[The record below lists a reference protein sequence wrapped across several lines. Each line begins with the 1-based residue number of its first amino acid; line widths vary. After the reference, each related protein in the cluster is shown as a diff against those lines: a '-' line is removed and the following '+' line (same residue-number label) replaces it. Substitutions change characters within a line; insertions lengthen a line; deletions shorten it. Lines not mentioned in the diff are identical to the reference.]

1 MSSWKRKSMDN
12 SDSNQNLVYQNI
24 QVNPMGHSMMMES
37 SNIYY
42 PKYVNIYPAYSMNK
56 IYIPSNVNS
65 KQFNEKIIEN
75 APTTKNI
82 QLLLKYSKRFIKETK
97 SVVNTLNS
105 KEKTVKKQIYNYY
118 FIQDNNKHHKV
129 IFDNEYML
137 SFKTWRIANETKLL
151 PETLISHLKQFDTFE
166 EVSINN
172 SSSNKLRSSQQRK
185 NENKEMNRS
194 SRAENTLEQWGRRD
208 LTKEIELA
216 EKFKQKLEIL
226 RKEDPIKF
234 DLTELLN
241 ILAVDNY
248 KPVKQIIFEKI
259 KDSIENQSKFLD
271 VLFKKAVHE
280 KAFVF
285 LYAKL
290 CKELDKML
298 PQKDQQKNNKKPYS
312 LMHSK
317 LIDKCREVFKIDNN
331 SKFDRCFK
339 VNDPTEREIKLK
351 KFVLGNV
358 NFICELIKAQILS
371 KKIVF
376 PCIDNLL
383 SRYEKEGQ
391 CDEILRLINLEAIV
405 IIIDNFGTMIKKKED
420 TIKEEDKTEYNI
432 RIDEYLRKLN
442 DIQENSKLPGYVKY
456 KIINLIEKK
465 KNNWEESEYEK
476 ALIAKSKTEARNGN
490 IGKVNE
496 KKYTMDEIISKVFT
510 DIKNFNEFINEGNS
524 KEKYDWGTIEDIYE
538 NKNNSMK
545 DILTA
550 YIENCIDFIQDEKTL
565 EVSKFY
571 CEEIISFYGNTF
583 TKEEKKKITDTMLNL
598 LVNISDVITDNK
610 LMIECFSNILYCFF
624 ENKIM
629 NVRCISRMKGV
640 AKNNKEI
647 IKIILG
653 NIISIDENYK
663 NEIENVIINI

>member
-1 MSSWKRKSMDN
+1 MSSWKRKSMAN
-12 SDSNQNLVYQNI
+12 SYSNQNKELSNI
-24 QVNPMGHSMMMES
+24 KVNPMEHSMMMIS
-37 SNIYY
+37 PNTSYTKYMNIC
-42 PKYVNIYPAYSMNK
+42 PAYSMNK

-65 KQFNEKIIEN
+65 KQFNEKVIEN
-75 APTTKNI
+75 VPTTKNI
-82 QLLLKYSKRFIKETK
+82 QLLLKYSKRFIKENK

-105 KEKTVKKQIYNYY
+105 KEKTVKKQIINYY
-118 FIQDNNKHHKV
+118 FIQDNNRNHQV

-137 SFKTWRIANETKLL
+137 AFKNWKIANETKLL
-151 PETLISHLKQFDTFE
+151 PENVMDHLKKFDTFE
-166 EVSINN
+166 EVSIN
-172 SSSNKLRSSQQRK
+172 SSSNKVRSSQQK
-185 NENKEMNRS
+185 TNGNIEMNRS
-194 SRAENTLEQWGRRD
+194 SRAENTLEQWGRKD

-226 RKEDPIKF
+226 RKKDPIKF

-259 KDSIENQSKFLD
+259 KDSLDNQSKFLD

-298 PQKDQQKNNKKPYS
+298 PQKDQKKNNKKPYS
-312 LMHSK
+312 LMHAK

-331 SKFDRCFK
+331 SKFDKYIK

-405 IIIDNFGTMIKKKED
+405 IMIDNFGTMIKKKED
-420 TIKEEDKTEYNI
+420 TIKEEDKKEYNI
-432 RIDEYLRKLN
+432 KIDEYLRKLN

-465 KNNWEESEYEK
+465 KNNWEETEYEK
-476 ALIAKSKTEARNGN
+476 AIIAKSQTEARNGN
-490 IGKVNE
+490 AKKVNQ
-496 KKYTMDEIISKVFT
+496 KKFTMDEIISKIYT
-510 DIKNFNEFINEGNS
+510 DIKNFNEFINEGNA
-524 KEKYDWGTIEDIYE
+524 KEKYNWVTIEDIYE
-538 NKNNSMK
+538 NKKNSMD

-571 CEEIISFYGNTF
+571 CEEIISFYGKTF
-583 TKEEKKKITDTMLNL
+583 TKEEKKKIAETMLNL
-598 LVNISDVITDNK
+598 LVNISDVTTDNK
-610 LMIECFSNILYCFF
+610 LMIECFSNILYCLF
-624 ENKIM
+624 ENKVM
-629 NVRCISRMKGV
+629 NVNDMSAMKGV
-640 AKNNKEI
+640 SKDNKVI
-647 IKIILG
+647 IMTILG

-663 NEIENVIINI
+663 NEIENVII

>member
-1 MSSWKRKSMDN
+1 MSSWKRKSMAN
-12 SDSNQNLVYQNI
+12 SYSNQNKELSNI
-24 QVNPMGHSMMMES
+24 KVNPMEHSMMMIS
-37 SNIYY
+37 PNTSYTKYMNIC
-42 PKYVNIYPAYSMNK
+42 PAYSMNK

-65 KQFNEKIIEN
+65 KQFNEKVIEN
-75 APTTKNI
+75 VPTTKNI
-82 QLLLKYSKRFIKETK
+82 QLLLKYSKRFIKENK

-105 KEKTVKKQIYNYY
+105 KEKTVKKQIVNYY
-118 FIQDNNKHHKV
+118 FIQDNNRNHQV

-137 SFKTWRIANETKLL
+137 AFKNWKIANETKLL
-151 PETLISHLKQFDTFE
+151 PENVMDHLKKFDTFE
-166 EVSINN
+166 EVSIN
-172 SSSNKLRSSQQRK
+172 SSSNKLRSSQQK
-185 NENKEMNRS
+185 TNGNIELNRS
-194 SRAENTLEQWGRRD
+194 SRAENTLEQWGRKD

-226 RKEDPIKF
+226 RKKDPIKF

-259 KDSIENQSKFLD
+259 KDSLDNQSKFLD

-298 PQKDQQKNNKKPYS
+298 PQKDQKKNNKKPYS
-312 LMHSK
+312 LMHAK

-331 SKFDRCFK
+331 SKFDKYIK

-405 IIIDNFGTMIKKKED
+405 IMIDNFGTMIKKKED
-420 TIKEEDKTEYNI
+420 TIKEEDKKEYNI
-432 RIDEYLRKLN
+432 KIDEYLRKLN

-465 KNNWEESEYEK
+465 KNNWEETEYEK
-476 ALIAKSKTEARNGN
+476 AIIAKSQTEARNGN
-490 IGKVNE
+490 T
-496 KKYTMDEIISKVFT
+496 KKANQKKFTMDEIISKIYT
-510 DIKNFNEFINEGNS
+510 DIKNFNEFINEGNA
-524 KEKYDWGTIEDIYE
+524 KEKYNWVTIEDIYE
-538 NKNNSMK
+538 NKKNSMD

-571 CEEIISFYGNTF
+571 CEEIISFYGKTF
-583 TKEEKKKITDTMLNL
+583 TKEEKKKIAETMLNL
-598 LVNISDVITDNK
+598 LVNISDVTTDNK
-610 LMIECFSNILYCFF
+610 LMIECFSNILYCLF
-624 ENKIM
+624 ENKVM
-629 NVRCISRMKGV
+629 NVNDLSAMKGV
-640 AKNNKEI
+640 SKDNKVI
-647 IKIILG
+647 ITTILG

-663 NEIENVIINI
+663 NEIENVII

>member
-1 MSSWKRKSMDN
+1 MAN
-12 SDSNQNLVYQNI
+12 SYSNQNKELSNI
-24 QVNPMGHSMMMES
+24 KVNPMEHSMMMIS
-37 SNIYY
+37 PNTSYTNYMNIC
-42 PKYVNIYPAYSMNK
+42 PAYSMNK

-65 KQFNEKIIEN
+65 KQFNEKVIEN
-75 APTTKNI
+75 VPTTKNI
-82 QLLLKYSKRFIKETK
+82 QLLLKYSKRFIKENK

-105 KEKTVKKQIYNYY
+105 KEKTVKKQIVNYY
-118 FIQDNNKHHKV
+118 FIQDNNRNHQV

-137 SFKTWRIANETKLL
+137 AFKNWKIANETKLL
-151 PETLISHLKQFDTFE
+151 PENVMVHLKKFDIFE
-166 EVSINN
+166 EVSIN
-172 SSSNKLRSSQQRK
+172 SSSNKLRRSQQRT
-185 NENKEMNRS
+185 NGNIEMNRS
-194 SRAENTLEQWGRRD
+194 SRAENTLEQWGRKD

-226 RKEDPIKF
+226 RKKDPIKF

-259 KDSIENQSKFLD
+259 KDSLDNQSKFLD

-298 PQKDQQKNNKKPYS
+298 PQKDQKKNNKKPYS
-312 LMHSK
+312 LMHAK

-331 SKFDRCFK
+331 SKFDKYIK

-405 IIIDNFGTMIKKKED
+405 IMIDNFGTMIK
-420 TIKEEDKTEYNI
+420 
-432 RIDEYLRKLN
+432 R
-442 DIQENSKLPGYVKY
+442 
-456 KIINLIEKK
+456 
-465 KNNWEESEYEK
+465 
-476 ALIAKSKTEARNGN
+476 
-490 IGKVNE
+490 
-496 KKYTMDEIISKVFT
+496 
-510 DIKNFNEFINEGNS
+510 
-524 KEKYDWGTIEDIYE
+524 
-538 NKNNSMK
+538 
-545 DILTA
+545 
-550 YIENCIDFIQDEKTL
+550 
-565 EVSKFY
+565 
-571 CEEIISFYGNTF
+571 
-583 TKEEKKKITDTMLNL
+583 KKIQ
-598 LVNISDVITDNK
+598 
-610 LMIECFSNILYCFF
+610 
-624 ENKIM
+624 
-629 NVRCISRMKGV
+629 
-640 AKNNKEI
+640 
-647 IKIILG
+647 
-653 NIISIDENYK
+653 
-663 NEIENVIINI
+663 

>member
-1 MSSWKRKSMDN
+1 MSSWKRKSMAN
-12 SDSNQNLVYQNI
+12 SYSNQNKELSNI
-24 QVNPMGHSMMMES
+24 KVNPMEHSMMMIS
-37 SNIYY
+37 PNTSYTKYMNIC
-42 PKYVNIYPAYSMNK
+42 PAYSMNK

-65 KQFNEKIIEN
+65 KQFNEKVIEN
-75 APTTKNI
+75 VPTTKNI
-82 QLLLKYSKRFIKETK
+82 QLLLKYSKRFIKENK

-105 KEKTVKKQIYNYY
+105 KEKTVKKQIVNYY
-118 FIQDNNKHHKV
+118 FIQDNNRNHQV

-137 SFKTWRIANETKLL
+137 AFKNWKIANETKLL
-151 PETLISHLKQFDTFE
+151 PENVMVHLKKFDIFE
-166 EVSINN
+166 EVSIN
-172 SSSNKLRSSQQRK
+172 SSSNKLRSSQQRT
-185 NENKEMNRS
+185 NGNIEMNRS
-194 SRAENTLEQWGRRD
+194 SRAENTLEQWGRKD

-226 RKEDPIKF
+226 RKKDPIKF

-259 KDSIENQSKFLD
+259 KDSLDNQSKFLD

-298 PQKDQQKNNKKPYS
+298 PQKDQKKNNKKPYS
-312 LMHSK
+312 LMHAK

-331 SKFDRCFK
+331 SKFDKYIK

-405 IIIDNFGTMIKKKED
+405 IMIDNFGTMIKKKED
-420 TIKEEDKTEYNI
+420 TIKEEDKKEYNI
-432 RIDEYLRKLN
+432 KIDEYLRKLN

-465 KNNWEESEYEK
+465 KNNWEETEYEK
-476 ALIAKSKTEARNGN
+476 AIIAKSQTEARNGN
-490 IGKVNE
+490 A
-496 KKYTMDEIISKVFT
+496 KKANQKKFTMDEIISKIYT
-510 DIKNFNEFINEGNS
+510 DIKNFNEFINEGNA
-524 KEKYDWGTIEDIYE
+524 KEKYNWVTIEDIYE
-538 NKNNSMK
+538 NKKNSMD

-571 CEEIISFYGNTF
+571 CEEIISFYGKTF
-583 TKEEKKKITDTMLNL
+583 TKEEKKKIAETMLNL
-598 LVNISDVITDNK
+598 LVNISDVTTDNK
-610 LMIECFSNILYCFF
+610 LMIECFSNILYCLF
-624 ENKIM
+624 ENKVM
-629 NVRCISRMKGV
+629 NVNDMSAMKGV
-640 AKNNKEI
+640 SKDNKVI
-647 IKIILG
+647 IMTILG

-663 NEIENVIINI
+663 NEIENVII

>member
-1 MSSWKRKSMDN
+1 MSSWKRKSMAN
-12 SDSNQNLVYQNI
+12 SYSNQNKELSNI
-24 QVNPMGHSMMMES
+24 KVNPMEHSMMMIS
-37 SNIYY
+37 PNTSYTKYMNIC
-42 PKYVNIYPAYSMNK
+42 PAYSMNK

-65 KQFNEKIIEN
+65 KQFNEKVIEN
-75 APTTKNI
+75 VPTTKNI
-82 QLLLKYSKRFIKETK
+82 QLLLKYSKRFIKENK

-105 KEKTVKKQIYNYY
+105 KEKTVKKQIVNYY
-118 FIQDNNKHHKV
+118 FIQDNNRNHQV

-137 SFKTWRIANETKLL
+137 AFKNWKIANETKLL
-151 PETLISHLKQFDTFE
+151 PENVMVHLKKFDTFE
-166 EVSINN
+166 EVSI
-172 SSSNKLRSSQQRK
+172 STSNKLRSSQQK
-185 NENKEMNRS
+185 TNGNIEMNRS
-194 SRAENTLEQWGRRD
+194 SRAENTLEQWGRKD

-226 RKEDPIKF
+226 RKKDPIKF

-259 KDSIENQSKFLD
+259 KDSLDNQSKFLD

-298 PQKDQQKNNKKPYS
+298 PQKDQKKNNKKPYS
-312 LMHSK
+312 LMHAK

-331 SKFDRCFK
+331 SKFDKYIK

-405 IIIDNFGTMIKKKED
+405 IMIDNFGTMIKKKED
-420 TIKEEDKTEYNI
+420 TIKEEDKKEYNI
-432 RIDEYLRKLN
+432 KIDEYLRKLN

-465 KNNWEESEYEK
+465 KNNWEETEYEK
-476 ALIAKSKTEARNGN
+476 AIIAKSQTEARNGN
-490 IGKVNE
+490 A
-496 KKYTMDEIISKVFT
+496 KKANQKKFTMDEIISKIYT
-510 DIKNFNEFINEGNS
+510 DIKNFNEFINEGNA
-524 KEKYDWGTIEDIYE
+524 KEKYNWVTIEDIYE
-538 NKNNSMK
+538 NKKNSMD

-571 CEEIISFYGNTF
+571 CEEIISFYGKTF
-583 TKEEKKKITDTMLNL
+583 TKEEKKKIAETMLNL
-598 LVNISDVITDNK
+598 LVNISDVTTDNK
-610 LMIECFSNILYCFF
+610 LMIECFSNILYCLF

-629 NVRCISRMKGV
+629 NVNDLSAMKGV
-640 AKNNKEI
+640 SKDNKVI
-647 IKIILG
+647 IMTILG

-663 NEIENVIINI
+663 NEIENVII

>member
-1 MSSWKRKSMDN
+1 MSSWKRKSMAN
-12 SDSNQNLVYQNI
+12 SYSNQNKELSNI
-24 QVNPMGHSMMMES
+24 KVNPMEHSMMMIS
-37 SNIYY
+37 PNTSYTKYMNIC
-42 PKYVNIYPAYSMNK
+42 PAYSMNK

-65 KQFNEKIIEN
+65 KQFNEKVIEN
-75 APTTKNI
+75 VPTTKNI
-82 QLLLKYSKRFIKETK
+82 QLLLKYSKRFIKENK
-97 SVVNTLNS
+97 SVVNSLNS
-105 KEKTVKKQIYNYY
+105 KEKTVKKQIVNYY
-118 FIQDNNKHHKV
+118 FIQDNNRNHQV

-137 SFKTWRIANETKLL
+137 AFKNWKIANETKLL
-151 PETLISHLKQFDTFE
+151 PENVMVHLKKFDIFE
-166 EVSINN
+166 EVSIN
-172 SSSNKLRSSQQRK
+172 SSSNKLRSSQQRT
-185 NENKEMNRS
+185 NGNIEMNRS
-194 SRAENTLEQWGRRD
+194 SRAENTLEQWGRKD

-226 RKEDPIKF
+226 RKKDPIKF

-259 KDSIENQSKFLD
+259 KDSLDNQSKFLD

-298 PQKDQQKNNKKPYS
+298 PQKDQKKNNKKPYS
-312 LMHSK
+312 LMHAK

-331 SKFDRCFK
+331 SKFDKYIK

-376 PCIDNLL
+376 PCNDNLL

-405 IIIDNFGTMIKKKED
+405 IMIDNFGTMIKKKED
-420 TIKEEDKTEYNI
+420 TIKEEDKKEYNI
-432 RIDEYLRKLN
+432 KIDEYLRKLN

-465 KNNWEESEYEK
+465 KNNWEETEYEK
-476 ALIAKSKTEARNGN
+476 AIIAKSQTEARNGN
-490 IGKVNE
+490 T
-496 KKYTMDEIISKVFT
+496 KKANQKKFTMDEIISKIYT
-510 DIKNFNEFINEGNS
+510 DIKNFNEFINEGNA
-524 KEKYDWGTIEDIYE
+524 KEKYNWVTIEDIYE
-538 NKNNSMK
+538 NKKNSMD

-571 CEEIISFYGNTF
+571 CEEIISFYGKTF
-583 TKEEKKKITDTMLNL
+583 TKEEKKKIAETMLNL
-598 LVNISDVITDNK
+598 LVNISDVTTDNK
-610 LMIECFSNILYCFF
+610 LMIECFSNILYCLF
-624 ENKIM
+624 ENKVM
-629 NVRCISRMKGV
+629 NVNDMSAMKGV
-640 AKNNKEI
+640 SKDNKVI
-647 IKIILG
+647 IMTILG

-663 NEIENVIINI
+663 NEIENVII

>member
-1 MSSWKRKSMDN
+1 MSSWKRKSMAN
-12 SDSNQNLVYQNI
+12 SYSNQNKELSNI
-24 QVNPMGHSMMMES
+24 KVNPMEHSMMMIS
-37 SNIYY
+37 PNTSYTKYMNIC
-42 PKYVNIYPAYSMNK
+42 PAYSMNK

-65 KQFNEKIIEN
+65 KQFNEKVIEN
-75 APTTKNI
+75 VPTTKNI
-82 QLLLKYSKRFIKETK
+82 QLLLKYSKRYIKENK

-105 KEKTVKKQIYNYY
+105 KEKTVKKQIINYY
-118 FIQDNNKHHKV
+118 FIQDNNRNHQV

-137 SFKTWRIANETKLL
+137 AFKNWKIANETKLL
-151 PETLISHLKQFDTFE
+151 PENVMDHLKKFDTFE
-166 EVSINN
+166 EVSIN
-172 SSSNKLRSSQQRK
+172 SSSNKVRSSQQK
-185 NENKEMNRS
+185 TNGNIEMNRS
-194 SRAENTLEQWGRRD
+194 SRAENTLEQWGRKD

-226 RKEDPIKF
+226 RKKDPIKF

-259 KDSIENQSKFLD
+259 KDSLDNQSKFLD

-298 PQKDQQKNNKKPYS
+298 PQKDQKKNNKKPYS
-312 LMHSK
+312 LMHAK

-331 SKFDRCFK
+331 SKFDKYIK

-405 IIIDNFGTMIKKKED
+405 IMIDNFGTMIKKKED
-420 TIKEEDKTEYNI
+420 TIKEEDKKEYNI
-432 RIDEYLRKLN
+432 KIDEYLRKLN

-465 KNNWEESEYEK
+465 KNNWEETEYEK
-476 ALIAKSKTEARNGN
+476 AIIAKSQTEARNGN
-490 IGKVNE
+490 A
-496 KKYTMDEIISKVFT
+496 KKANQKKFTMDEIISKIYT
-510 DIKNFNEFINEGNS
+510 DIKNFNEFINEGNP
-524 KEKYDWGTIEDIYE
+524 KEKYSWVTIEDIYE
-538 NKNNSMK
+538 NKKNSMD

-571 CEEIISFYGNTF
+571 CEEIISFYGKTF
-583 TKEEKKKITDTMLNL
+583 TKEEKKKIAETMLNL
-598 LVNISDVITDNK
+598 LVNISDVTTDNK
-610 LMIECFSNILYCFF
+610 LMIECFSNILYCLF
-624 ENKIM
+624 ENKVM
-629 NVRCISRMKGV
+629 NVNDMSAMKGV
-640 AKNNKEI
+640 SKDNKVI
-647 IKIILG
+647 IMTILG

-663 NEIENVIINI
+663 NEIENVII